1 MIDRDHHTEK
11 SMSWEEKVQKKRSE
25 LRSKV
30 PKEWLLEIDELDRL
44 RNGKKD
50 LNQSLDSLC
59 PGSENVITSSTI
71 LDLREKLLAQQL
83 TCVEITRA
91 FCHRAALSHQVVNCL
106 SEIMFEEALSAAKNL
121 DDKRPATLP
130 PLYGIPISLKDQCN
144 VEGVDT
150 TMGYLGR
157 AFKPKTKDEESLIVQ
172 LLREQGAILYVKT
185 TVPSSMMATDTASNT
200 FGITLNGL
208 NQNFSPGGSSG
219 GEGALIACRGSLL
232 GLGTDI
238 GGSIRIP
245 SSYHGLYGLKPTY
258 GRVPYL
264 RVDNSFQGRELIPSV
279 IGPLA
284 KNLDD
289 LRYFMSVIVNVCKP
303 WVQDVNCTPYQFD
316 FNREESHKDY
326 VVGFWYGDG
335 VITPPPSDIRALK
348 MCEAIVAAT
357 PGFKAVKWQPPSE
370 LHKEL
375 HDIAMKADIAD
386 AGVEIMSELDASGEP
401 LIDILKLMILS
412 EENSACTV
420 NEWWTLNKRAYDAK
434 TAYREYYNQF
444 SPEEKVDVIIGPIT
458 LTPFRP
464 GEMLKTTLRYVL
476 LVNVL
481 NFPSLNIP
489 VTKIDRKVDTPM
501 DTTQSLCAEDSMV
514 MEYWNDLIKSD
525 EVEDFPVSLQ
535 IMSPT
540 YDDNIVCKFGSW
552 LAGQLASE
560 KNMN

>member
-1 MIDRDHHTEK
+1 
-11 SMSWEEKVQKKRSE
+11 MSWEEKVSEKRSQ
-25 LRSKV
+25 LRSKI
-30 PKEWLLEIDELDRL
+30 PKEWLLEDEVLQFL
-44 RNGKKD
+44 KNEKKD
-50 LNQSLDSLC
+50 LNKNLDSLC
-59 PGSENVITSSTI
+59 SKLENEITNSTI
-71 LDLREKLLAQQL
+71 LKLREKLLAQEL
-83 TCVEITRA
+83 TCFQIINA
-91 FCHRAALSHQVVNCL
+91 FCHRAALCHQIVNCL
-106 SEIMFEEALSAAKNL
+106 TEIMFQEAFQAAREL
-121 DDKRPATLP
+121 DAKRPAILP

-157 AFKPKTKDEESLIVQ
+157 AFKPKTKEEESLIVQ
-172 LLREQGAILYVKT
+172 HLREQGAVLYVKT

-284 KNLDD
+284 RDLDD
-289 LRYFMSVIVNVCKP
+289 LRYFMSIIVNTCKP
-303 WVQDVNCTPYQFD
+303 WIQDVNCVPYHFD
-316 FNREESHKDY
+316 FDRIESHKDY

-348 MCEAIVAAT
+348 MCEAIVKAT
-357 PGFKAVKWQPPSE
+357 PGFKAVRWQPPTE

-386 AGVEIMSELDASGEP
+386 AGMEIMSEFDASGEP
-401 LIDILKLMILS
+401 LIDILKLMVLG
-412 EENSACTV
+412 EETPTCTV
-420 NEWWTLNKRAYDAK
+420 NEWWTLNKKAYAAK
-434 TAYREYYNQF
+434 TAYREYYNKF
-444 SPEEKVDVIIGPIT
+444 APEDKVDVIVGPIT

-464 GEMLKTTLRYVL
+464 GDMLKTTLRYVL

-481 NFPSLNIP
+481 NFPSLNVP
-489 VTKIDRKVDTPM
+489 VTTINRKLDTLM
-501 DTTQSLCAEDSMV
+501 DTTKALSSEDTMV
-514 MEYWNDLIKSD
+514 MDYWNKLIESD
-525 EVEDFPVSLQ
+525 DVEGFPVSLQ

-552 LAGQLASE
+552 LASQLAKSS
-560 KNMN
+560 